1 MDPIRRVEELLV
13 PGGELI
19 GSPGTVKE
27 IRNVPG
33 GLVAAEE
40 MFEELASL
48 GEKVERPDYPGQ
60 TALLPVIGEIG
71 FRPVSGRGRREPT
84 IDVNAIVAG
93 VEIQKLKFVESF
105 IESSAR
111 E

>member
-1 MDPIRRVEELLV
+1 MDTLQHLEELLV
-13 PGGELI
+13 PGGEPI
-19 GSPGTVKE
+19 GSSGTTKE

-33 GLVAAEE
+33 GLAAAEE
-40 MFEELASL
+40 MFEELTSL

-60 TALLPVIGEIG
+60 IARLPVIGEIG
-71 FRPVSGRGRREPT
+71 FRPVSIRGRGEPT

-93 VEIQKLKFVESF
+93 VEIQKLKFVE
-105 IESSAR
+105 ISAR

>member
-1 MDPIRRVEELLV
+1 MPDGKPIGL
-13 PGGELI
+13 
-19 GSPGTVKE
+19 PGTAKE

-48 GEKVERPDYPGQ
+48 GNKVERIDYPGQ
-60 TALLPVIGEIG
+60 TAFLPTIGEIG
-71 FRPVSGRGRREPT
+71 FRPVSVKGEGEPT

-93 VEIQKLKFVESF
+93 VEIQKLKFVGSP
-105 IESSAR
+105 AR

>member
-1 MDPIRRVEELLV
+1 MDPSRRVEELLV
-13 PGGELI
+13 PGGEPI
-19 GSPGTVKE
+19 GSPGSVKE

-33 GLVAAEE
+33 GLAAAAE

-48 GEKVERPDYPGQ
+48 GEKVERPSYPGR

-71 FRPVSGRGRREPT
+71 FRPVSMRGRGEPT

-93 VEIQKLKFVESF
+93 IEIQKLKFV
-105 IESSAR
+105 
-111 E
+111 